1 MADEV
6 DGSGARELAV
16 AGRAALRVA
25 ASDGQHRSWRGLAP
39 ATDRLFNTAAPALV
53 RLAYLWRHGRLP
65 DLKAPERFTELVQH
79 RKLFN
84 RDPRLPTMI
93 DKVAVKRF
101 VGEMLGTAWVTPTLW
116 AGEELPHER
125 CWEAPFVVKS
135 RHGCNQRCFVRTGN
149 EDWNAVRSASDRWM
163 RLTYGRWL
171 AEWGYRSVPKGLLV
185 EPFVGRAGQLP
196 LDYKVFVFHGR
207 AEFVQLHLEREH
219 DHRWVVFDRAW
230 RPVSRPTSDTKAP
243 APRSLEAMLQAAEV
257 LGRGFDFVR
266 IDFYE
271 VDGKPRFGEMTFY
284 PGSGLDPFDPV
295 ELDVA
300 LGQRWRDRSTAIA
313 IERGGED
320 RVIAAACWKGSSD
333 ESIASRVA

>member
-1 MADEV
+1 MMADEI
-6 DGSGARELAV
+6 DGAGARELAV

-25 ASDGQHRSWRGLAP
+25 SNGQHKSRRDRAP
-39 ATDRLFNTAAPALV
+39 AADRLFDAAAPALV

-65 DLKAPERFTELVQH
+65 DLDAPKRFTELVQH

-84 RDPRLPTMI
+84 RDPRLPRMI
-93 DKVAVKRF
+93 DKVTVKRF
-101 VGEMLGTAWVTPTLW
+101 VGETLGTAWVTPTLW
-116 AGEELPHER
+116 TGEELPPER

-135 RHGCNQRCFVRTGN
+135 RHGCNQRCFVRIGN
-149 EDWNAVRSASDRWM
+149 EDWDAVRLASDRWM
-163 RLTYGRWL
+163 RFTYGRWL

-196 LDYKVFVFHGR
+196 VDYKIYVFGGR

-219 DHRWVVFDRAW
+219 DHRWVLFDRVR
-230 RPVSRPTSDTKAP
+230 RPVSRPSPDTNALTP
-243 APRSLEAMLQAAEV
+243 ASLNAMLQAAEL

-295 ELDVA
+295 ELDGV
-300 LGQRWRDRSTAIA
+300 LGQRWRDR
-313 IERGGED
+313 
-320 RVIAAACWKGSSD
+320 AAATVRQETAEDWSEAAAFRKVSFD
-333 ESIASRVA
+333 EPIASRVA